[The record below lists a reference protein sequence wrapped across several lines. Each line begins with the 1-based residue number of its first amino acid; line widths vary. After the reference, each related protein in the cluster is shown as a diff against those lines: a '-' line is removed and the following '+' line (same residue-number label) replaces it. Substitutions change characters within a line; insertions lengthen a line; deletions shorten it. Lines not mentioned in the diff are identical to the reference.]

1 MTPEQRKAIKEK
13 LVQDL
18 NALDKE
24 IEGLQE
30 MVKPITPECAIDD
43 VARTDLMNDQ
53 EISIRTLHDARIKKN
68 KLEYALRKVDKEDY
82 GLCLECEDE
91 IPFERLIILP
101 EATHCIECASKL

>member
-13 LVQDL
+13 LIEDL
-18 NALDKE
+18 RIVDKE
-24 IEGLQE
+24 VEELQE
-30 MVKPITPECAIDD
+30 LVKPITPECAIDD
-43 VARTDLMNDQ
+43 VARTDLMNEQ
-53 EISIRTLHDARIKKN
+53 EISARTLHDAQIRRN

-101 EATHCIECASKL
+101 EATHCIECASNL

>member
-1 MTPEQRKAIKEK
+1 MTAEQRKMIKEK
-13 LVQDL
+13 LVEDL

-30 MVKPITPECAIDD
+30 MVKPIAPECAIDD

-53 EISIRTLHDARIKKN
+53 EISIRTLHDAQIKRN
-68 KLEYALRKVDKEDY
+68 RLEYALRKVDKENY